1 MADYNINAI
10 TRRVVF
16 TGSAGLGP
24 YAFTFEV
31 LDENDVAVYFNT
43 TLLTLTTDYTVT
55 INANGTGSVTIVTG
69 SSVPSTPTASDS
81 IIIVGARDIERVTDF
96 VTAGDLLA
104 SSLNEQLDA
113 LTIFDQQLAE
123 ENARTLRAPVYDPAL
138 VADGG
143 TLDMTLPA
151 KAARAGKYLQFN
163 STTGNPEA
171 GPDSTDVTAL
181 ADIATDIATLADI
194 EDGTDATDAIQTV
207 AGISANVTTVAG
219 IASNVS
225 TVAGI
230 QADVTAVAGD
240 ATDIGT
246 VATNIASVNTV
257 AGNISEVVAVA
268 NDLNEAVSEVETVAN
283 DLNEA
288 VSEIE
293 TVAASIANV
302 DTVGTNIANV
312 NTVAGNNANVTTVA
326 GISANVTTVAGI
338 SGNVTTVAGI
348 SGDVTTVAADGTDIG
363 TVAGAISNVNTVAG
377 ISGNVTTVAGISGN
391 VTTVAGI
398 SSDVTAVAA
407 DATDIGTVA
416 TNLTGTDTI
425 GTVATN
431 IANVNSVGGSI
442 SNVNT
447 VATNI
452 SSVNDFADKY
462 RIGASDPTVDNDE
475 GDLFYNTTTDTLKV
489 YTGAAWEQGVTAGSG
504 FLSTTGGT
512 MTGDITLSSADIT
525 GTGNVDITGT
535 LTADGLTVN
544 GTAQIERSG
553 SSPLLQF
560 TDTGVNSR
568 WIGLVDGTSNF
579 TIYGTNGVTQELT
592 LDASGNVGIG
602 TASVDNKLHLE
613 NAGTLYLQIENTSTA
628 NKFYLGNSG
637 GNAILESTGAYSM
650 NFKTNG
656 SERMRIDSAGKV
668 GIGTSG
674 PVTGCQLTVASGGLA
689 VTGQNTA
696 HGANSIRIGQEGS
709 GVAQIRCYGPDAS
722 TNGQLSFNVSESDGG
737 GVGEAMRI
745 DSSGNVGIGTASP
758 SAPLHTIGVNGLP
771 ATSGTTQNNALRIG
785 APSTN
790 VVLDASSNGGVGT
803 WLQSTNQTD
812 LSLTYPLLLNPNGGN
827 VGIGTAAPSRAIHV
841 VSSGLNIATFE
852 ASNGN
857 SIDLGYDSLSA
868 SRTGDFFI
876 DNRDASGNNIQYRC
890 GSSASHIF
898 NIGTSEKARLDASGN
913 LLVGNTSNTTSQ
925 AGVYLN
931 SNGRFFATHSG
942 SSSIFNRLS
951 TDGDI
956 LLFQKDTSTVGSISV
971 TGSGTTYNTTSDLR
985 LKENI
990 EPLVATDKL
999 MAMNP
1004 VSYNWKADPDGPRSM
1019 GFIAQEMQEVM
1030 PEAVSTGDDEDAM
1043 MSMDYGRIT
1052 PILVSALQDAH
1063 RKIEQLEQRI
1073 ADMEAK

>member
-504 FLSTTGGT
+504 FLPTTGGT
-512 MTGDITLSSADIT
+512 MTGDINFGDNDKAVFGAGSDLQIYHDSANANSYIQDAGTGQLRLEADSVAITNTGHTEYVALFNENADVKLYYDGSEKLATSATGAVIT
-525 GTGNVDITGT
+525 GV
-535 LTADGLTVN
+535 LTADGLTISTD
-544 GTAQIERSG
+544 GYRQLLLTYPDAFTSKLQIG
-553 SSPLLQF
+553 F
-560 TDTGVNSR
+560 
-568 WIGLVDGTSNF
+568 SNF
-579 TIYGTNGVTQELT
+579 YVQGSVTTDELT
-592 LDASGNVGIG
+592 IANNSSGQTKFINQSKTSLLI
-602 TASVDNKLHLE
+602 DNS
-613 NAGTLYLQIENTSTA
+613 NDVALYD
-628 NKFYLGNSG
+628 
-637 GNAILESTGAYSM
+637 STGTTQGFYW
-650 NFKTNG
+650 
-656 SERMRIDSAGKV
+656 
-668 GIGTSG
+668 
-674 PVTGCQLTVASGGLA
+674 
-689 VTGQNTA
+689 
-696 HGANSIRIGQEGS
+696 
-709 GVAQIRCYGPDAS
+709 DAS
-722 TNGQLSFNVSESDGG
+722 TQRLGLGTTSPSSYGRLAVMTPTANYGFFGVDNSVGGGGGINLAAYYGTTKISYIDTTLEDGTPASEDTRITFATINNGTLAEKVRITSDG
-737 GVGEAMRI
+737 
-745 DSSGNVGIGTASP
+745 SVGIGTASP
-758 SAPLHTIGVNGLP
+758 SDKLHVEGDIRV
-771 ATSGTTQNNALRIG
+771 NNAIESPNNLNLEAENGALRFYTG
-785 APSTN
+785 SGSPSE
-790 VVLDASSNGGVGT
+790 
-803 WLQSTNQTD
+803 
-812 LSLTYPLLLNPNGGN
+812 
-827 VGIGTAAPSRAIHV
+827 R
-841 VSSGLNIATFE
+841 
-852 ASNGN
+852 
-857 SIDLGYDSLSA
+857 
-868 SRTGDFFI
+868 
-876 DNRDASGNNIQYRC
+876 
-890 GSSASHIF
+890 
-898 NIGTSEKARLDASGN
+898 ARLDSSGN
-913 LLVGNTSNTTSQ
+913 FLHGKTSANYRSD
-925 AGVYLN
+925 GVELN
-931 SNGRFFATHSG
+931 SNNKLYLSNTSD
-942 SSSIFNRLS
+942 SCSNMNREG
-951 TDGDI
+951 TDGTV
-956 LLFQKDTSTVGSISV
+956 LAFSKAGATVGIISI
-971 TGSGTTYNTTSDLR
+971 TTSGTTYNTTSDLR

-1030 PEAVSTGDDEDAM
+1030 PEAVAAGDDEDAM